1 MPQPIMKKYK
11 HGEFGA
17 DYPKSAN
24 EKLDGSIM
32 KKYKHGEFSDAGGK
46 ASKEKLASW
55 SKEKIKHGS
64 FNSKKLW
71 QKNRRIFLPW
81 MIKVKNHMI
90 FLVLPV

>member
-46 ASKEKLASW
+46 SANSKPASW
-55 SKEKIKHGS
+55 SKAKIKLCS
-64 FNSKKLW
+64 FNS
-71 QKNRRIFLPW
+71 
-81 MIKVKNHMI
+81 
-90 FLVLPV
+90 

>member
-17 DYPKSAN
+17 DYGKAPN
-24 EKLDGSIM
+24 EKLDKGMIKTYSQGELGSSS
-32 KKYKHGEFSDAGGK
+32 EK

-64 FNSKKLW
+64 FNS
-71 QKNRRIFLPW
+71 
-81 MIKVKNHMI
+81 
-90 FLVLPV
+90 